1 MRNKILYKGK
11 LVTLEQLIEMLKK
24 EFRKHIG
31 EENGISLSDLLEK
44 LFPESEEE
52 RWSIWKRYTYID
64 ILRKLIG
71 IIRRKKGVFIMY
83 KKGMYFV
90 MKNQDEADYYK
101 DTLKRD
107 IVGMKKSIVKADEWV
122 EEEKWRDI

>member
-1 MRNKILYKGK
+1 
-11 LVTLEQLIEMLKK
+11 
-24 EFRKHIG
+24 
-31 EENGISLSDLLEK
+31 
-44 LFPESEEE
+44 
-52 RWSIWKRYTYID
+52 
-64 ILRKLIG
+64 
-71 IIRRKKGVFIMY
+71 MY